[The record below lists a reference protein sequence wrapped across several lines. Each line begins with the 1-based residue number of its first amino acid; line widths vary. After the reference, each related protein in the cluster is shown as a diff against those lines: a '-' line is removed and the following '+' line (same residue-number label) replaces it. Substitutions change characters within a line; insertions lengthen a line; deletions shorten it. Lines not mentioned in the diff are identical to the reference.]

1 MKTRETK
8 MSAAIKTPIQLAA
21 VWILVTCIL
30 FSRGAALMG
39 FAGAA
44 IFTVSFWSHPDSFL
58 SRRGSLRPAL
68 CLAAFVWVCAAIL
81 FLLSL
86 FGLVE

>member
-1 MKTRETK
+1 MKTGETK

-21 VWILVTCIL
+21 VWVLVTCI
-30 FSRGAALMG
+30 FFARGAALMG

-44 IFTVSFWSHPDSFL
+44 IFTVSFWSRPDSFR
-58 SRRGSLRPAL
+58 SWRGSLRPAFY
-68 CLAAFVWVCAAIL
+68 LAAFVWVCAVSL

-86 FGLVE
+86 FGLIE